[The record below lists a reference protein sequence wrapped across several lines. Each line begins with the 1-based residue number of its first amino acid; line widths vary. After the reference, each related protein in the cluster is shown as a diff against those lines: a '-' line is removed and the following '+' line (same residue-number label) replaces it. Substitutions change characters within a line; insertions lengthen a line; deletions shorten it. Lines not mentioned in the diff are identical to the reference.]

1 MDTNLLSNVLRSI
14 PSTPEYVDAS
24 MVIPIPCQYGA
35 IHIDGETHVRLS
47 NLDRDNI
54 DRVVQIMISGGRDV
68 VKKWTVHNPS

>member
-24 MVIPIPCQYGA
+24 MVIPIPCQYGT
-35 IHIDGETHVRLS
+35 IHIDGETDVRHS

-54 DRVVQIMISGGRDV
+54 DRVIQIMMSGGRNV
-68 VKKWTVHNPS
+68 M